1 MLNPHQATVN
11 ALIKLRK
18 QRKLRRGFTKNKKK
32 MIKKVE
38 TRGETMGATNDE
50 LFTTSLQ

>member
-32 MIKKVE
+32 
-38 TRGETMGATNDE
+38 NDKE
-50 LFTTSLQ
+50 SRDKGRNNGGNQ